1 MAFEITATRLRPQ
14 RFTELAGQSFVV
26 STLMSSIRQERI
38 AHAYLFSGPRGVGK
52 TSAARILAKSLN
64 CEKGTTAEPC
74 GECPSC
80 HEITAG
86 SALDVIEID
95 GASNTSVNDV
105 RAIKDEV
112 LFAPNSSRYKIYI
125 IDEVHMLSTSAF
137 NALLKTIEEPP
148 PYVIFIFAT
157 TEVHKVPATIRSRC
171 QQFHF
176 QLISLET
183 IKEQLEH
190 AAAELSVTY
199 EDEALFWIAKEAT
212 GSLRDA
218 YTLFDQIV
226 SFSDGNIR
234 MEVIREN
241 MGLVGMEVVNSLA
254 EALVDGDRNRAIDMV
269 HTILAQGISV
279 EKCIIELSE
288 YFRTILLI
296 QEGITKEAILGAK
309 VSHYSEQVISSLSSE
324 QIEAALDMLLDL
336 YRKIRYS
343 MNQRFELELAVSR
356 LATLKK
362 AVSPAILISQI
373 EALKQE
379 LLQKGVPS
387 SPAPA
392 APTPLPPGRLREITP
407 TGELTPARTVA
418 PRPAAQQGTTHI
430 ELNRKHFE
438 VLQSQLMKSSPA
450 LAPTIGKLKSW
461 EVKGKTITLV
471 YPAGYI
477 ASRIKDS
484 LPVIKKALSAI
495 LGQEIILEVLT
506 DTPRPAPH
514 SQPQQPRQGAA
525 GGEVELVQK
534 IFRGELLSD
543 EQ

>member
-1 MAFEITATRLRPQ
+1 MAFEITASKRRPQ

-26 STLMSSIRQERI
+26 STLMSSIRQERL

-64 CEKGTTAEPC
+64 CETGATVEPC
-74 GECPSC
+74 GTCASC

-105 RAIKDEV
+105 RTIKDEV

-183 IKEQLEH
+183 IKEQLER
-190 AAAELSVTY
+190 AAEELKQIY

-226 SFSDGNIR
+226 SFSDGNIQ
-234 MEVIREN
+234 MDVIREN
-241 MGLVGMEVVNSLA
+241 MGLVGIEVVNSLV
-254 EALVDGDRNRAIDMV
+254 EALVAGDRTQAIEMV

-279 EKCIIELSE
+279 EKCIIELTD

-296 QEGITKEAILGAK
+296 QEGITKESILGARVNHFSK
-309 VSHYSEQVISSLSSE
+309 DVISALTAE

-336 YRKIRYS
+336 YRKIRFS
-343 MNQRFELELAVSR
+343 MNQRFELELAISR
-356 LATLKK
+356 LSTLHK
-362 AVSPAILISQI
+362 AVSPAILIKQI
-373 EALKQE
+373 ESLKQE
-379 LLQKGVPS
+379 LLQGTSSTPIPTKRERPRTKIEVPKATNAEVTTAIS
-387 SPAPA
+387 TPPAGGPV
-392 APTPLPPGRLREITP
+392 
-407 TGELTPARTVA
+407 ELKS
-418 PRPAAQQGTTHI
+418 
-430 ELNRKHFE
+430 KHFE
-438 VLQSQLMKSSPA
+438 VLKSHLNKSSPA
-450 LAPTIGKLKSW
+450 LAATLEKIKSWSFENGKAILVFPPGYAASQARDNIPTIRKQL
-461 EVKGKTITLV
+461 T
-471 YPAGYI
+471 
-477 ASRIKDS
+477 
-484 LPVIKKALSAI
+484 AI
-495 LGQEIILEVLT
+495 LGQNIAIEVTTVAHKKEQTAQNPTT
-506 DTPRPAPH
+506 DNE
-514 SQPQQPRQGAA
+514 
-525 GGEVELVQK
+525 EVELAKK
-534 IFRGELLSD
+534 IFRGELFSE

>member
-1 MAFEITATRLRPQ
+1 MAFEITASKRRPQ

-64 CEKGTTAEPC
+64 CEKGATVEPC
-74 GECPSC
+74 GECASC

-183 IKEQLEH
+183 IKEQLEN
-190 AAAELSVTY
+190 AAKELDQVY

-226 SFSDGNIR
+226 SFSDGHIQ
-234 MEVIREN
+234 MAVIREN
-241 MGLVGMEVVNSLA
+241 MGLVGIEVVNSLV
-254 EALVDGDRNRAIDMV
+254 EALVAGDRTQAIEMV

-279 EKCIIELSE
+279 EKCIIELTD
-288 YFRTILLI
+288 YFRTVLLI
-296 QEGITKEAILGAK
+296 QEGITKESILGAK
-309 VSHYSEQVISSLSSE
+309 VAHFSPEVISQLNSE

-336 YRKIRYS
+336 YRKIRFS
-343 MNQRFELELAVSR
+343 MNQRFELELAISR
-356 LATLKK
+356 LSTLHK
-362 AVSPAILISQI
+362 AVSPAILIKQI
-373 EALKQE
+373 ESLKQD
-379 LLQKGVPS
+379 LLSGTS
-387 SPAPA
+387 SRPAPIKRDRPKARLSVPKATNAEVTA
-392 APTPLPPGRLREITP
+392 AITTP
-407 TGELTPARTVA
+407 PAGGV
-418 PRPAAQQGTTHI
+418 I
-430 ELNRKHFE
+430 ELKAKHFE
-438 VLQSQLMKSSPA
+438 VLQSQLNKSSPA
-450 LAPTIGKLKSW
+450 LAATFEKITSWNVENGKATLVFPSGYAASQARDNIPTIRKH
-461 EVKGKTITLV
+461 
-471 YPAGYI
+471 
-477 ASRIKDS
+477 
-484 LPVIKKALSAI
+484 LSAI
-495 LGQEIILEVLT
+495 IGEDIAVEVT
-506 DTPRPAPH
+506 TETYKKEHTA
-514 SQPQQPRQGAA
+514 QPTTSADE
-525 GGEVELVQK
+525 EVELAKK
-534 IFRGELLSD
+534 IFRGELFS
-543 EQ
+543 EKQ